1 MTECSG
7 NSCPLCPSVCECW
20 NWHTNPSSKLR
31 VREIRAQT
39 FPRGWPAVAVVLLS
53 LPSKSWSLRFLDVR
67 EANALVVCC
76 AWGSKVTVIEVDGK
90 ALMLSG
96 KLSLSRR
103 AINGGT
109 CGHPCVAWQIFTGPS
124 RRRTSPKV
132 SLNTSVTP
140 GFMMFSRCLLL
151 SNSHEANTGISVS
164 HLELRLHFGKR
175 RLRPDVQALA
185 AAIHGLRVETIVATW
200 QEVHARSPTLYQ
212 RPGGEQAVALARS

>member
-1 MTECSG
+1 
-7 NSCPLCPSVCECW
+7 
-20 NWHTNPSSKLR
+20 
-31 VREIRAQT
+31 
-39 FPRGWPAVAVVLLS
+39 
-53 LPSKSWSLRFLDVR
+53 
-67 EANALVVCC
+67 
-76 AWGSKVTVIEVDGK
+76 
-90 ALMLSG
+90 MLAG

>member
-1 MTECSG
+1 MRP
-7 NSCPLCPSVCECW
+7 N
-20 NWHTNPSSKLR
+20 
-31 VREIRAQT
+31 
-39 FPRGWPAVAVVLLS
+39 VATCVVK
-53 LPSKSWSLRFLDVR
+53 PQ
-67 EANALVVCC
+67 
-76 AWGSKVTVIEVDGK
+76 GSKVTVIEVDGK
-90 ALMLSG
+90 ALMLAG

-140 GFMMFSRCLLL
+140 GFMMFSRCLFL

-175 RLRPDVQALA
+175 RFRPDVQALA
-185 AAIHGLRVETIVATW
+185 AAIHGTHVE
-200 QEVHARSPTLYQ
+200 
-212 RPGGEQAVALARS
+212 GEHGPWE

>member
-1 MTECSG
+1 MAISSNAGECQAY
-7 NSCPLCPSVCECW
+7 LQ
-20 NWHTNPSSKLR
+20 
-31 VREIRAQT
+31 A
-39 FPRGWPAVAVVLLS
+39 
-53 LPSKSWSLRFLDVR
+53 
-67 EANALVVCC
+67 ALVVVRRFCLAHSC
-76 AWGSKVTVIEVDGK
+76 SCSGDGRDRLPH
-90 ALMLSG
+90 ASPR
-96 KLSLSRR
+96 SLTLPFN
-103 AINGGT
+103 ITHNL
-109 CGHPCVAWQIFTGPS
+109 HGPS

-132 SLNTSVTP
+132 SLNTSVAP

>member
-1 MTECSG
+1 M
-7 NSCPLCPSVCECW
+7 
-20 NWHTNPSSKLR
+20 
-31 VREIRAQT
+31 QT

-124 RRRTSPKV
+124 RRRT
-132 SLNTSVTP
+132 
-140 GFMMFSRCLLL
+140 G
-151 SNSHEANTGISVS
+151 
-164 HLELRLHFGKR
+164 
-175 RLRPDVQALA
+175 
-185 AAIHGLRVETIVATW
+185 
-200 QEVHARSPTLYQ
+200 
-212 RPGGEQAVALARS
+212 

>member
-1 MTECSG
+1 
-7 NSCPLCPSVCECW
+7 
-20 NWHTNPSSKLR
+20 
-31 VREIRAQT
+31 
-39 FPRGWPAVAVVLLS
+39 
-53 LPSKSWSLRFLDVR
+53 
-67 EANALVVCC
+67 
-76 AWGSKVTVIEVDGK
+76 
-90 ALMLSG
+90 MLSG

-164 HLELRLHFGKR
+164 HLELRMQFGKR

-185 AAIHGLRVETIVATW
+185 AAIHGTHVE
-200 QEVHARSPTLYQ
+200 
-212 RPGGEQAVALARS
+212 GEHGPWE

>member
-1 MTECSG
+1 MLELAYKPFVEASCSG
-7 NSCPLCPSVCECW
+7 DSGADVSTGLA
-20 NWHTNPSSKLR
+20 R
-31 VREIRAQT
+31 D
-39 FPRGWPAVAVVLLS
+39 RGGAPQLAV
-53 LPSKSWSLRFLDVR
+53 
-67 EANALVVCC
+67 EELVVTVPGCTRSKC
-76 AWGSKVTVIEVDGK
+76 AGCLLRPNVATCVVKPQGSKVTVIEVDGK
-90 ALMLSG
+90 ALMLAS

-185 AAIHGLRVETIVATW
+185 AAIHGTHVE
-200 QEVHARSPTLYQ
+200 
-212 RPGGEQAVALARS
+212 GEHGPWE

>member
-1 MTECSG
+1 
-7 NSCPLCPSVCECW
+7 
-20 NWHTNPSSKLR
+20 
-31 VREIRAQT
+31 
-39 FPRGWPAVAVVLLS
+39 
-53 LPSKSWSLRFLDVR
+53 
-67 EANALVVCC
+67 
-76 AWGSKVTVIEVDGK
+76 
-90 ALMLSG
+90 
-96 KLSLSRR
+96 
-103 AINGGT
+103 
-109 CGHPCVAWQIFTGPS
+109 
-124 RRRTSPKV
+124 V